1 MINKKEFFIL
11 SLTIFLTVIGWV
23 IYDLLTIK
31 YLPLSKEN
39 FNDIFTVEAKINP
52 KIINLLKTREF

>member
-11 SLTIFLTVIGWV
+11 SLTIFLTITAWV

-39 FNDIFTVEAKINP
+39 FNDILKVEAKINP
-52 KIINLLKTREF
+52 KIINLLKTKEF

>member
-23 IYDLLTIK
+23 IYDLSTIK

-39 FNDIFTVEAKINP
+39 FNDIFTVRTKINP
-52 KIINLLKTREF
+52 KVINLLKTREF

>member
-23 IYDLLTIK
+23 IYDLSTIK

-39 FNDIFTVEAKINP
+39 FNDIFTVRTEINP
-52 KIINLLKTREF
+52 KVINLLKTREF